1 MCTCRSVCACMCVFF
16 VDERF
21 ISELHKLAPV
31 FEIATRLKS
40 VFDAFSFPS
49 GNPQQKIQP
58 AVETPFNNYPTA
70 STVRPLLHIGSAFM
84 YPTLEEAVGSRSRIP
99 LKVEGPDSNKVTR
112 LTPEASLEM
121 ELYDMGPPRTG

>member
-49 GNPQQKIQP
+49 GNPQQK
-58 AVETPFNNYPTA
+58 NPTSSRNTLQQLPNCQHSEA
-70 STVRPLLHIGSAFM
+70 IVAHRFSLHVSNLGGGGWFTIENS
-84 YPTLEEAVGSRSRIP
+84 
-99 LKVEGPDSNKVTR
+99 VEG
-112 LTPEASLEM
+112 
-121 ELYDMGPPRTG
+121 